1 MWKGGRR
8 LAKFN
13 RQKKMTSKAFSFTSG
28 TWPTSYNLHPVVDD
42 VYGSSGSNGVYR
54 WDIQSSSITEYAG
67 SGYVLQ
73 YDGSQ
78 TEPWSVASS
87 VWGGTATISRP
98 SSGVIRV
105 TSSNIDRGTWTETD
119 AFLNGVL
126 PSSSGGG
133 PLGGTVYVQ
142 DAKIVNYG
150 GLTGFRF
157 EQRGYPAASYE
168 LIGPGAS
175 STWTLTSQTNN
186 LQHHISNLSAGTY
199 YLWQDSVQVATLIA
213 RTKVFC
219 NFW

>member
-1 MWKGGRR
+1 
-8 LAKFN
+8 
-13 RQKKMTSKAFSFTSG
+13 MTSKAFSFTSG

-54 WDIQSSSITEYAG
+54 WDIQSSSVLEYSG

-78 TEPWSVASS
+78 TEPWSISS
-87 VWGGTATISRP
+87 AVWGGISYITRP
-98 SSGVIRV
+98 SSTTVRV
-105 TSSNIDRGTWTETD
+105 NQQLSGSIADRGTWTETD
-119 AFLNGVL
+119 AFVNGVL

-133 PLGGTVYVQ
+133 TSTEEVFVP

-150 GLTGFRF
+150 GLTGLRF
-157 EQRGYPAASYE
+157 EQRGFPAASYE
-168 LIGPGAS
+168 LIGPGLS
-175 STWTLTSQTNN
+175 STWTLTSQSNN

-213 RTKVFC
+213 SDNKKVFC